1 MVITIAP
8 FTFGFSPN
16 PHSSYFSNA
25 ALLAKIHGLIFG
37 TFLAPVTFQLA
48 IPLSSLLGTSNYH
61 FSFPL
66 FSLCQ

>member
-16 PHSSYFSNA
+16 PHNSYFSNA

-37 TFLAPVTFQLA
+37 TFLAPVTFLLV
-48 IPLSSLLGTSNYH
+48 IPPSSLLVKW
-61 FSFPL
+61 FIVEFR
-66 FSLCQ
+66 